1 MQSKQVKPKKCKSC
15 GDPFMPWST
24 TAKVCSMAC
33 ALDHAGKDREKA
45 QRKEH
50 TAKKRQ
56 FLANDTG
63 HQRKAAQNAFNAYIR
78 ERDKHLGCVSCDKT
92 KDWEGQ
98 WHAGHYK
105 SVGARGD
112 LRFNEDNCHRQCSV
126 CNNYLSGNLVN
137 YRLELENRI
146 GFNRLLALEVE
157 LKPKR
162 LRAEDYRAIAQEYK
176 EKIKQIIKQTAIQE

>member
-1 MQSKQVKPKKCKSC
+1 MNKPIKQKKCKSC
-15 GDPFMPWST
+15 GDPFTPWST

-33 ALDHAGKDREKA
+33 ALDHAGKDRAKA

-50 TAKKRQ
+50 AVKKRE

-63 HQRKAAQNAFNAYIR
+63 HQRKAAQHAFNAYIR

-92 KDWEGQ
+92 KDWGGQ

-112 LRFNEDNCHRQCSV
+112 LRFNEDNCSRQCSV
-126 CNNYLSGNLVN
+126 CNNYLSGNLVA
-137 YRLELENRI
+137 YRTELIKRI
-146 GFNRLLALEVE
+146 GLARVEALEAE
-157 LKPKR
+157 SPAKR
-162 LRAEDYRAIAQEYK
+162 YRAEDYRAIAQEYK
-176 EKIKQIIKQTAIQE
+176 AKIKLLKPAAI